1 MRYKVTNEFIKIN
14 ESQGTIQNTSQI
26 YTVEV
31 SNQNVVDSGA
41 LLYPLNQISFSD
53 TPIYLRCV
61 DSGGWA
67 AIRVFNFKGTSQ
79 SDYQFADDSD
89 ADNIIDDAWNNIYD
103 PPDDADSVIN
113 DMWNSSTATD
123 TGDGFSDFLNDIFP

>member
-67 AIRVFNFKGTSQ
+67 AIRVFNLNDASQ
-79 SDYQFADDSD
+79 PVD
-89 ADNIIDDAWNNIYD
+89 APEDVDAVIDE
-103 PPDDADSVIN
+103 
-113 DMWNSSTATD
+113 MWNSSTAAD